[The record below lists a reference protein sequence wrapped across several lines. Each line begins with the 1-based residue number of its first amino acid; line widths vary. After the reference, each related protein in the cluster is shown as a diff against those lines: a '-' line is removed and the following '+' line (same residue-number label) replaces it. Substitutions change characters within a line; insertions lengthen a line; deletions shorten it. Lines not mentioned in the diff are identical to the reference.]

1 MFDYDLSDFPKMN
14 QQKDLKYNKSL
25 FMESIYA
32 LKI

>member
-14 QQKDLKYNKSL
+14 QQKDIKYNKLL
-25 FMESIYA
+25 FMKSIDA